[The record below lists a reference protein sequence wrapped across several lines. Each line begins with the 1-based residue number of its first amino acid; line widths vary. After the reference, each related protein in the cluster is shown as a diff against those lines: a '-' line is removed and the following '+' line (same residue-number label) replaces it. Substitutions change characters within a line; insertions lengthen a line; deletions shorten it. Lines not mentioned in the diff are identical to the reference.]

1 MIFFWDE
8 EYDIW
13 NKKILKCLNEWH
25 VQHYRSLPNWKY
37 SNGKY
42 TKKLKKEEKPQK
54 TCAKLTCGTILKC
67 FSTCVM
73 KDPEER
79 GKGTEMI
86 MEGIMAKN
94 FPNLLKT
101 IKPYI

>member
-1 MIFFWDE
+1 MTCSALQ
-8 EYDIW
+8 
-13 NKKILKCLNEWH
+13 K
-25 VQHYRSLPNWKY
+25 S
-37 SNGKY
+37 S
-42 TKKLKKEEKPQK
+42 KLKIQQWKIYKEIKEEKLQK